1 MPVGEIVLPEI
12 DGHVSALAWAVSH
25 HTDASRNPKA
35 TLKCCYA
42 LCSYVGVVDRLYIA
56 LFSAL
61 EQTCCAHM

>member
-12 DGHVSALAWAVSH
+12 DQHVFTLALAVSQ
-25 HTDASRNPKA
+25 HTDTSRSPKA

-42 LCSYVGVVDRLYIA
+42 LCSYVGVVDRFCIA

-61 EQTCCAHM
+61 EQTCCVHM